1 MGAEDVIANGPLLRP
16 PDPVSPGRVAVV
28 TGAASGIG
36 FGLAERFA
44 AEGLHV
50 VMADVEEPALSKAA
64 ATLAESGAS
73 VLPVVTDVADLAA
86 VEALRDA
93 ALSQF
98 GAVHVVCNN
107 AGVGGPH
114 GPLWECPP
122 GEWDWVLGVNLNGVM
137 NGVRAFMPVLL
148 SQDAGHLVNTSSIFG
163 AFAGT
168 LGPYGV
174 SKHAVTALTETLY
187 FNLKSQGVAHV
198 GVSVLC
204 PGAVRTNFGTSSR
217 NRPAGAGPAA
227 PGTPARRG
235 RAGLGRAVR
244 RTRRSSGRPRPR
256 WRGWCWTGSGRDGS
270 TSSRRTTGT
279 GRCCGGAGRSS
290 RAGRRPRRLI
300 SSDSATP
307 PGRSLSGES
316 CTVRSIPGF

>member
-1 MGAEDVIANGPLLRP
+1 MSNGPGLRP
-16 PDPVSPGRVAVV
+16 SGPVSPGRVAVV

-36 FGLAERFA
+36 RGLAERFA
-44 AEGLHV
+44 AEGMHV
-50 VMADVEEPALSKAA
+50 VMADVEEPALSRAA

-73 VLPVVTDVADLAA
+73 VLPVVTDVADLSA

-107 AGVGGPH
+107 AGVGGSH

-148 SQDAGHLVNTSSIFG
+148 NQDAGHLVNTSSIFG
-163 AFAGT
+163 VFAGA

-174 SKHAVTALTETLY
+174 SKHAVAALTETLY
-187 FNLKSQGVAHV
+187 FNLKSQGIAHV

-204 PGAVRTNFGTSSR
+204 PGAVRTQFGTSSR
-217 NRPAGAGPAA
+217 NRPAWAGPAA
-227 PGTPARRG
+227 PGDEAERASAERFDQLSALGASPAEVAGLVLDGIRSRRFYILTSDNRNGAVLRRG
-235 RAGLGRAVR
+235 EEIVAGG
-244 RTRRSSGRPRPR
+244 PP
-256 WRGWCWTGSGRDGS
+256 
-270 TSSRRTTGT
+270 
-279 GRCCGGAGRSS
+279 
-290 RAGRRPRRLI
+290 
-300 SSDSATP
+300 SAPVDFT
-307 PGRSLSGES
+307 
-316 CTVRSIPGF
+316 

>member
-1 MGAEDVIANGPLLRP
+1 MGAKDVIANGPLLRP
-16 PDPVSPGRVAVV
+16 PDPVAPGRVAVV

-36 FGLAERFA
+36 LGLARRFA

-50 VMADVEEPALSKAA
+50 VLADVEEPALAKAA
-64 ATLAESGAS
+64 ASIAEAGAS
-73 VLPVVTDVADLAA
+73 VLAVATDVAERPS

-93 ALSQF
+93 ALSRF

-107 AGVGGPH
+107 AGVGGSH

-163 AFAGT
+163 VFAGT

-187 FNLKSQGVAHV
+187 FNLQSAGVAHV

-204 PGAVRTNFGTSSR
+204 PGAVRTNFGSSSR
-217 NRPAGAGPAA
+217 NRPAWAGPAA
-227 PGTPARRG
+227 PGDASSAEAERASAERFDQLAVLGASPAEVAGMVLDGIRSRRFYILTSDNRDG
-235 RAGLGRAVR
+235 AVR
-244 RTRRSSGRPRPR
+244 R
-256 WRGWCWTGSGRDGS
+256 RGEEVVA
-270 TSSRRTTGT
+270 
-279 GRCCGGAGRSS
+279 GG
-290 RAGRRPRRLI
+290 
-300 SSDSATP
+300 P
-307 PGRSLSGES
+307 P
-316 CTVRSIPGF
+316 TAPVDFV

>member
-1 MGAEDVIANGPLLRP
+1 MRVKHVTSNEPVAGA
-16 PDPVSPGRVAVV
+16 PDPVAPGRVVVV

-44 AEGLHV
+44 VEGLHV

-64 ATLAESGAS
+64 AALAESGAS
-73 VLPVVTDVADLAA
+73 VLPVVTDVADLSA

-93 ALSQF
+93 ALSRF
-98 GAVHVVCNN
+98 GAVHVLCNN

-148 SQDAGHLVNTSSIFG
+148 SQDTGHLVNTSSIFG

-187 FNLKSQGVAHV
+187 FNLRSQGVAHV

-217 NRPAGAGPAA
+217 NRPAGASLAAPRDDAERASAERFDELSVLGASPAA
-227 PGTPARRG
+227 VAGMVLDGIRSRRFYILTSDNRNEAVLRRG
-235 RAGLGRAVR
+235 EEIVAGG
-244 RTRRSSGRPRPR
+244 PP
-256 WRGWCWTGSGRDGS
+256 
-270 TSSRRTTGT
+270 
-279 GRCCGGAGRSS
+279 
-290 RAGRRPRRLI
+290 
-300 SSDSATP
+300 SAP
-307 PGRSLSGES
+307 
-316 CTVRSIPGF
+316 VDFA

>member
-1 MGAEDVIANGPLLRP
+1 MSVKDLPSNEPGLRA
-16 PDPVSPGRVAVV
+16 PDPVAPGRVAVV

-44 AEGLHV
+44 AEGMHV

-73 VLPVVTDVADLAA
+73 VLPLVTDVASLAA

-107 AGVGGPH
+107 AGVGGSH
-114 GPLWECPP
+114 GPLWECTA

-148 SQDAGHLVNTSSIFG
+148 RQDAGHLVNTSSIFG
-163 AFAGT
+163 VFAGA

-187 FNLKSQGVAHV
+187 FNLKSLGIAHV

-204 PGAVRTNFGTSSR
+204 PSAVRTNFGTSAR
-217 NRPAGAGPAA
+217 NRPTWAGQATPGDEAEQAAAERFDRLSLLGASPAEVAGMVVD
-227 PGTPARRG
+227 GIR
-235 RAGLGRAVR
+235 
-244 RTRRSSGRPRPR
+244 SGRFYIL
-256 WRGWCWTGSGRDGS
+256 
-270 TSSRRTTGT
+270 TSDNRHGAVLRRAEEIVA
-279 GRCCGGAGRSS
+279 GG
-290 RAGRRPRRLI
+290 PP
-300 SSDSATP
+300 SAP
-307 PGRSLSGES
+307 
-316 CTVRSIPGF
+316 VDFA